1 MKIYLSKVESN
12 KVVTYCKEIVQETEK
27 QYKIEGKKINKS
39 WIGNIVAGVSYAL
52 TEDESVNRLKK
63 YIAEEMRECEEK
75 VVKLKKILE
84 SRRNLKN

>member
-52 TEDESVNRLKK
+52 TEDESVNRL
-63 YIAEEMRECEEK
+63 
-75 VVKLKKILE
+75 
-84 SRRNLKN
+84 